1 MTLDTGDVY
10 MRCKKCGASLRT
22 GTRVCPHC
30 GEKVVIERV
39 GRSEFTWDVDDLPKP
54 SAGKKKTGKDFL
66 SWSDEGSRV
75 DSVREK
81 KDNKPNARGAFV
93 WPDDPD
99 DPLTRKMKEKRAA
112 QEDSSEKFHSREE
125 KLKKLRQESAEK
137 FKWDSPQ
144 ESRTSGRGS
153 RISSNFLTWGE
164 TEQPAA
170 LKAKNRT
177 PKTRL
182 DMDFGGKKPAPASAA
197 SRKAPDINSGEP
209 AGRTALKAGT
219 KAVLADMERD
229 DRGRSEISREKDDF
243 RFTIPDLGSMHTE
256 RAAAE
261 IKHSA
266 EAEDVE
272 KSVFNEFRSIMDS
285 EKLFDENLDKLSFLT
300 EEEEAE
306 IKAAQEKAERLTSKP
321 QFAFDSIESEYDRY
335 RQENGADKA
344 LTYEEK
350 EAQLKKLQAEINE
363 REEQERNAQQEADAG
378 KASGQQRADTSAGA
392 AAGESLVAVDS
403 GTRRPEADAAKK
415 PQPNK
420 GNKEVEI
427 KINEP
432 SGTKV
437 TVKTQEISIADI
449 QDGLDVMDVKTR
461 EVDLTDLKKPAPTNV
476 QVSVEVN
483 GANNAS
489 VEVTRRHDGATVVKT
504 VDNST
509 GKATVMDDDPNK
521 VGGEAY
527 TDERF
532 WEHPTDESSR
542 MTITD
547 IFGPEARK
555 LIDKFDK
562 KQEKK
567 KELTEDTLML
577 DIDPADI
584 QLSEEQTR
592 ELLLDEDSDEF
603 MDDLPDID
611 LSNVNLMEDEEYE
624 ETEEAAAGETDEPGT
639 EAEAGENTEP
649 AEADETAGT
658 EELNAEEASG
668 EAEGAENGEAGET
681 GETEE
686 AGEADTVDESGEPS
700 EVTEETEPAEAEEAQ
715 EAGDTEEAEE
725 TGTSTEEEAKSGN
738 GEEAE
743 AQEEAEAEESEAE
756 TEPADMPKS
765 ESETAA
771 ELAAD
776 LTGPLAV
783 SADIY
788 EAAEEAS
795 TAANLDQE
803 APAEAAP
810 EVPEEPDFEAK
821 PAGEIPEV
829 GRSWQDAAGEA
840 EMPAAA
846 TEVAEPDVRDDAEPA
861 VTEAEETQTLY
872 EAEDREQAA
881 AASGVM
887 AAEAMPGA
895 AVMTEILDEDE
906 PEAEDI
912 PAAEETAEDSPVGII
927 PEEAAPAVIPEE
939 PVPAAAGGKKKKKK
953 KSEDRGGFSAPVKAI
968 IAVLA
973 VLLVLEFTVIG
984 VKLFAR
990 DSQANVFI
998 ERVEE
1003 QFFALD
1009 GATGDSGLKM

>member
-1 MTLDTGDVY
+1 

-99 DPLTRKMKEKRAA
+99 DPLTRKMKERQAA

-125 KLKKLRQESAEK
+125 KMKKLRQESTEK

-182 DMDFGGKKPAPASAA
+182 DMDFGEKKPAPASAA

-209 AGRTALKAGT
+209 AGRNVLKAGT

-229 DRGRSEISREKDDF
+229 DRDRSEISREKDDF

-335 RQENGADKA
+335 RQENGVDKA

-363 REEQERNAQQEADAG
+363 REEQERKAQQVADAG
-378 KASGQQRADTSAGA
+378 KDAGQQNVETSGGA

-403 GTRRPEADAAKK
+403 GTRRPEADTVKK

-461 EVDLTDLKKPAPTNV
+461 EVDLTDLKNPAPRNV

-509 GKATVMDDDPNK
+509 GRATVMDDDPNK

-624 ETEEAAAGETDEPGT
+624 EAAAEAAAEETDETGT

-649 AEADETAGT
+649 AEADEAAG
-658 EELNAEEASG
+658 EEISG
-668 EAEGAENGEAGET
+668 EAEGDENGET
-681 GETEE
+681 DE
-686 AGEADTVDESGEPS
+686 AGEAEEADVADESRETS
-700 EVTEETEPAEAEEAQ
+700 EVIGESEAAEESAEAEATR
-715 EAGDTEEAEE
+715 EAGAAEEAEE

-743 AQEEAEAEESEAE
+743 IQEEAEAEESEAE

-803 APAEAAP
+803 ATAEAAP

-829 GRSWQDAAGEA
+829 GRSWQDAAGETDEPAATAETESGVVDGYAESGAA

-846 TEVAEPDVRDDAEPA
+846 AEVAEPEVRDDAEDRKSAA
-861 VTEAEETQTLY
+861 VV
-872 EAEDREQAA
+872 
-881 AASGVM
+881 SGVM

-912 PAAEETAEDSPVGII
+912 PAAEDPAGYSPAENI
-927 PEEAAPAVIPEE
+927 PEEAAPTAVQEE
-939 PVPAAAGGKKKKKK
+939 PVPAAAGRKKKKKK